1 MVLSTAGSF
10 VLCWIVKSGISNSLC
25 DKILNLFWEGIRS
38 LLTFNDVMPCQY
50 LKMFVAAHFSV
61 PFFAYVQFIYPNSF
75 AQDMQA
81 YSWGLY

>member
-1 MVLSTAGSF
+1 MA
-10 VLCWIVKSGISNSLC
+10 
-25 DKILNLFWEGIRS
+25 
-38 LLTFNDVMPCQY
+38 CQY
-50 LKMFVAAHFSV
+50 LKMFVAAHFSA